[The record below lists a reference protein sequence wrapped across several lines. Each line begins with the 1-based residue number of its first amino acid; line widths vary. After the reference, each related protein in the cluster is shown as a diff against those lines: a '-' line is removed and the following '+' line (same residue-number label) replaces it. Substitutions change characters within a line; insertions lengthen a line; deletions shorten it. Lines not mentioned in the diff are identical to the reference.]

1 MKTRIYYRIDGVNEN
16 FPSLR
21 AAKLHVS
28 IAYTPEERLRE
39 LKGTSIVGYKND
51 EPYSNTFIIVNEL
64 GSYAFGITKKF

>member
-1 MKTRIYYRIDGVNEN
+1 MKKIRYCIDSVNED

-51 EPYSNTFIIVNEL
+51 KLYSNTFIIVDKS